1 MAISKRIKKSP
12 SLPLAS
18 DKTESSGQ
26 AEASVR
32 RPRGKRLTDA
42 VQYDSAIS
50 ACIPCVTFLL
60 QRDKA
65 GDIKIID
72 ISENVLLLLQRHSEE
87 CKESFALFLDIIDPP
102 ERHRLQDAIAISATR
117 RSPIVWEGKL
127 RTKGKQKT
135 KWIRVRTTSP
145 KLAGAAA
152 TWQGVITDISRERDL
167 ESALKRSR
175 EQLSELS
182 SYLEAGKEEE
192 RERIARDIHDE
203 LGSLLVALK
212 IEAALLSSKLP
223 KNLASLHKKAQS
235 IESLL
240 DQAMG
245 TASRVARELRPGILK
260 EFGLSAAIECQA
272 EDFSQRTGITCRAQC
287 DDGGPEIEERSALV
301 VFRIVQEALT
311 NVAKHAHASLVALR
325 LYQDR
330 QQLVVEIRD
339 NGRGISDAD
348 MHKPKSFGLRG
359 IRERVRSLNG
369 ELSITPGE
377 QGGTHIML
385 SLPLKTAGRRATSED
400 DFQHKLF

>member
-1 MAISKRIKKSP
+1 
-12 SLPLAS
+12 
-18 DKTESSGQ
+18 
-26 AEASVR
+26 V
-32 RPRGKRLTDA
+32 
-42 VQYDSAIS
+42 
-50 ACIPCVTFLL
+50 L
-60 QRDKA
+60 QRDRTA
-65 GDIKIID
+65 NISFIA
-72 ISENVLLLLQRHSEE
+72 ISENVQKLLQRRSDELR
-87 CKESFALFLDIIDPP
+87 ESFALFLDLIDPG
-102 ERHRLQDAIAISATR
+102 ERSGLQDAIAAAAIR
-117 RSPIVWEGKL
+117 RVSFAWSGRL
-127 RTKGKQKT
+127 RARGKQKQ
-135 KWIRVRTTSP
+135 KWIRV
-145 KLAGAAA
+145 LAAA
-152 TWQGVITDISRERDL
+152 PELTKETITWTGNVCDVSREHEL

-203 LGSLLVALK
+203 LGSLLVAIK

-223 KNLASLHKKAQS
+223 KNLAALKMKAQS

-272 EDFSQRTGITCRAQC
+272 EDFSLRTGISCRAQC
-287 DDGGPEIEERSALV
+287 DDEGLEIEERAALA

-325 LYQDR
+325 LYQNRR
-330 QQLVVEIRD
+330 QLIVEIRD
-339 NGRGISDAD
+339 NGRGISNAD
-348 MHKPKSFGLRG
+348 LHKPKSFGLRG

-369 ELSITPGE
+369 DLSIAPGE

-385 SLPLKTAGRRATSED
+385 SLPLKTAGRRAASED
-400 DFQHKLF
+400 DIQQNLF

>member
-1 MAISKRIKKSP
+1 MTTPKRIKKTLSRNSIETSP
-12 SLPLAS
+12 TSIHK
-18 DKTESSGQ
+18 DKGVATRSHNRKED
-26 AEASVR
+26 R
-32 RPRGKRLTDA
+32 CP
-42 VQYDSAIS
+42 AIVS
-50 ACIPCVTFLL
+50 CLSCVTFVL
-60 QRDKA
+60 QRDRTA
-65 GDIKIID
+65 NISFIA
-72 ISENVLLLLQRHSEE
+72 ISENVQKLLQRRSDELR
-87 CKESFALFLDIIDPP
+87 ESFALFLDLIDPG
-102 ERHRLQDAIAISATR
+102 ERSGLQDAIAAAAIR
-117 RSPIVWEGKL
+117 RVSFAWSGRL
-127 RTKGKQKT
+127 RARGKQKQ
-135 KWIRVRTTSP
+135 KWIRV
-145 KLAGAAA
+145 LAAA
-152 TWQGVITDISRERDL
+152 PELTKETITWTGNVCDVSREHEL

-203 LGSLLVALK
+203 LGSLLVAIK

-223 KNLASLHKKAQS
+223 KNLAALKMKAQS

-272 EDFSQRTGITCRAQC
+272 EDFSLRTGISCRAQC
-287 DDGGPEIEERSALV
+287 DDEGLEIEERAALA

-325 LYQDR
+325 LYQNRR
-330 QQLVVEIRD
+330 QLIVEIRD
-339 NGRGISDAD
+339 NGRGISNAD
-348 MHKPKSFGLRG
+348 LHKPKSFGLRG

-369 ELSITPGE
+369 DLSIAPGE

-385 SLPLKTAGRRATSED
+385 SLPLKTAGRRAASED
-400 DFQHKLF
+400 DIQQNLF